1 MARIGLMLYSV
12 RRACADDFEA
22 TLRAVA
28 AIGYTGVEVFDL
40 HGHAVSDVRGWLD
53 ACNLDVC
60 GLHAPLDSVE
70 ANLVSLAATA
80 EALGTKRLVVSWV
93 SPPTS
98 AADVEA
104 IRGRLEAAEASAR
117 DLGLTLGFHNHDGE
131 LRVFGDGPSLLE
143 RLLVEM
149 PQLELELDLG
159 WVWYAGADPVMLVE
173 RTNGRAPL
181 VHIKD
186 FLNRDE
192 HSYCA
197 VGDGAVGYDVL
208 APAAVT
214 AGVEW
219 LLVEQDEVEGPELGA
234 AARSFEALTSFVA
247 VAA

>member
-12 RRACADDFEA
+12 RRACADDFES

-40 HGHAVSDVRGWLD
+40 HGHAATDVRGWLD
-53 ACNLDVC
+53 QCDLDVC

-70 ANLVSLAATA
+70 ANLANLAATA
-80 EALGTKRLVVSWV
+80 ETLGTTRLIVSWV
-93 SPPTS
+93 SPPAS
-98 AADVEA
+98 ATDVA
-104 IRGRLEAAEASAR
+104 TIRDRLEAAEAAAR

-131 LRVFGDGPSLLE
+131 LRVFGGEPSLLD
-143 RLLVEM
+143 RLLAEM

-159 WVWYAGADPVMLVE
+159 WVWFAGADPVALVRRAGE
-173 RTNGRAPL
+173 RAPL

-197 VGDGAVGYDVL
+197 VGDGAVGYGLV
-208 APAAVT
+208 APAAVA
-214 AGVEW
+214 AGVDW
-219 LLVEQDEVEGPELGA
+219 LLVEQDEVEGPELDA